1 MSRQNSL
8 KPLSEQDVISICKEL
23 FGGQAVIDNPFSTT
37 DATVLRHRQSRKWF
51 GLLMDVPLK
60 KLEGGD
66 DGRKGQKSGE
76 KAQNSPT
83 ASILNLKADPL
94 LERDGRV
101 ILPAYHMSKKHWISV
116 VLERAERDQL
126 EYLLCQ
132 SFELTKAKS
141 KRPER

>member
-1 MSRQNSL
+1 MSKQNNL
-8 KPLSEQDVISICKEL
+8 KPLSEQDVISVCKEL

-51 GLLMDVPLK
+51 GLLMNVPLK
-60 KLEGGD
+60 KLEGRDNGL
-66 DGRKGQKSGE
+66 KGQESGE

-101 ILPAYHMSKKHWISV
+101 VLPAYHMSKKHWISV
-116 VLERAERDQL
+116 VLGRVERNQL

-141 KRPER
+141 KRQM